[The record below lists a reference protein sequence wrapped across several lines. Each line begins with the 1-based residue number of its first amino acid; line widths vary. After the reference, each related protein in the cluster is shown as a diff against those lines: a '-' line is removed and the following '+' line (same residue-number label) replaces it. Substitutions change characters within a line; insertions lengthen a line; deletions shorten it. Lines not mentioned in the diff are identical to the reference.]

1 MSDYAVTTDFSVKDG
16 LTTGDPEKIIL
27 GADFDVEFDAIVT
40 AIATK
45 YDSSDLASQA
55 QAEALTLDTVLITP
69 HSLNDV
75 LAANG
80 GMLGDIQAL
89 ADPNAD
95 TILGWDDSAG
105 AVIGW
110 TFGTGI
116 ASTVGGAVELSHLG
130 IEDLVDPNADRIL
143 FWDDGAGATAWLTVS
158 TGLTLS
164 GTSLTTDDTAI
175 SHDNLSGFVSDEHV
189 AHSGVTLTAG
199 TGLSG
204 GGTIAASRT
213 FNLDVDGLT
222 NNIGASGAIDLDVDE
237 VAIANATA
245 TEKCFA
251 SALVTPEV
259 PTTVSGT
266 TDTLAET
273 DFGKVIRYSST
284 STITVTLPNGLKTG
298 FWCTLLKTGASGT
311 LNLSATTTLNT
322 VNSLTSITD
331 QYGSVTV
338 FHSGSNVWYAW
349 GNLT

>member
-1 MSDYAVTTDFSVKDG
+1 MADYSVTTDFSVKDG

-27 GADFDVEFDAIVT
+27 GADFDVEFDAIST

-45 YDSSDLASQA
+45 HDSTNHATQA

-75 LAANG
+75 LVANG

-89 ADPNAD
+89 ADPNVD
-95 TILGWDDSAG
+95 TLLGWDDSAG
-105 AVIGW
+105 AVIGF

-130 IEDLVDPNADRIL
+130 IEDLVDPNFDRIL
-143 FWDDGAGATAWLTVS
+143 FWDDGAGASAWLTVS

-164 GTSLTTDDTAI
+164 GTNLTTNDSQIA
-175 SHDNLSGFVSDEHV
+175 HDSLSGFVADEHV
-189 AHSGVTLTAG
+189 AHSGVTLPAG

-213 FNLDVDGLT
+213 FNLDVDSLT
-222 NNIGASGAIDLDVDE
+222 NNIGATGAIDLDVDE
-237 VAIANATA
+237 LAVANSTA
-245 TEKCFA
+245 TEKVMA
-251 SALVTPEV
+251 AALITPEV

-266 TDTLAET
+266 ADTLAET
-273 DFGKVIRYSST
+273 DFGKVIRYSSI

-298 FWCTLLKTGASGT
+298 FWCTILKTGASGT
-311 LNLSATTTLNT
+311 LNLSATTTLN
-322 VNSLTSITD
+322 VANGLNSITD
-331 QYGSVTV
+331 QYGAVTV

-349 GNLT
+349 GALV